1 MGCLQSVGPT
11 GFVPYGGRGLSNR
24 STTTKTSSQLH
35 LLYDGSVEETEGMA
49 NKKPVSTI
57 KEKLSNFKV
66 DDAKGT
72 DHCIKKQYRIFI
84 TLMDRVVGD
93 ASSETGVDPQ

>member
-1 MGCLQSVGPT
+1 MVGRSMPPAVALPRTELSCGKWYALEVEQPTPNMGCLQSVGPT

-49 NKKPVSTI
+49 NKKTCVY
-57 KEKLSNFKV
+57 
-66 DDAKGT
+66 
-72 DHCIKKQYRIFI
+72 H
-84 TLMDRVVGD
+84 
-93 ASSETGVDPQ
+93 